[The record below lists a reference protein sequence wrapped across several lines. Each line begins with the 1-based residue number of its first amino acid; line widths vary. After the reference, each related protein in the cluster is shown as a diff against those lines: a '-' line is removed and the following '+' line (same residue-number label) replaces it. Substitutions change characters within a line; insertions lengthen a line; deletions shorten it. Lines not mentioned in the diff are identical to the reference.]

1 MPYASEFVWSLGLLN
16 IHSKEYVDVQL
27 DSTNSS
33 KHCLNLTVGETDS
46 DTVIGYAVGNMTK
59 QIAMKDIRCNT
70 SRWCYTKKVSSYK
83 KYSTSLG
90 INFFPA
96 SPTLEYICCEY
107 KNNESKMSVECS
119 QKHGYD
125 SVCWNIHQ
133 ELGTLMWLYS

>member
-59 QIAMKDIRCNT
+59 EIAMKDIRCNT
-70 SRWCYTKKVSSYK
+70 SRWCYTKKCPVIRNILYLLVSISFLHHPLWSIFVANIK
-83 KYSTSLG
+83 
-90 INFFPA
+90 IMN
-96 SPTLEYICCEY
+96 
-107 KNNESKMSVECS
+107 
-119 QKHGYD
+119 QK
-125 SVCWNIHQ
+125 
-133 ELGTLMWLYS
+133 